1 MANSN
6 PLSTP
11 QFPIR
16 LVVRR
21 TGLSASVL
29 RAWERRYG
37 AVVPERSEGGQRLYS
52 ESDVRKLILLK
63 DLVEVGHT
71 IGQVATQEEDELRS
85 LLLRERGI
93 SEEGGTS
100 LGSNGSNG
108 RSSPAH
114 RSGRRGEGPAMG
126 PGAAPAG
133 ESDRE
138 RSPRIPVSALGLD
151 DDEDP
156 VAGFLSASIQAVHDM
171 DTRRLEELLNRASVA
186 LTPTD
191 LTGRLMIPFLN
202 RIGLLW
208 ERGEVGPASEHVASG
223 VVRRFLDGL
232 LDRLDSQAGAAL
244 VLTGTPAGQRHEFG
258 ALLAGI
264 VAAAEGWRVIPLGPD
279 LPASEIAEAARRKG
293 AQSVAL
299 SALQPLEG
307 DDVRRELLLLR
318 KELPGEVHVL
328 VGGPGARPFRDELIR
343 AGVVFLEDLQELRD
357 RLRARR
363 RAAEE
368 ALDGV

>member
-1 MANSN
+1 
-6 PLSTP
+6 
-11 QFPIR
+11 
-16 LVVRR
+16 
-21 TGLSASVL
+21 
-29 RAWERRYG
+29 
-37 AVVPERSEGGQRLYS
+37 
-52 ESDVRKLILLK
+52 
-63 DLVEVGHT
+63 
-71 IGQVATQEEDELRS
+71 
-85 LLLRERGI
+85 
-93 SEEGGTS
+93 
-100 LGSNGSNG
+100 
-108 RSSPAH
+108 
-114 RSGRRGEGPAMG
+114 MG
-126 PGAAPAG
+126 
-133 ESDRE
+133 
-138 RSPRIPVSALGLD
+138 D
-151 DDEDP
+151 DDDP
-156 VAGFLSASIQAVHDM
+156 VAGFLSASLEAVHDM
-171 DTRRLEELLNRASVA
+171 DTTRLEELLNRASVA
-186 LTPTD
+186 LTPAD

-264 VAAAEGWRVIPLGPD
+264 VAAAEGWKVIPLGPD

-343 AGVVFLEDLQELRD
+343 AGVVFLEDLEELRD

-363 RAAEE
+363 RAVGFGAE
-368 ALDGV
+368 GV

>member
-1 MANSN
+1 MANTN
-6 PLSTP
+6 PLATP

-37 AVVPERSEGGQRLYS
+37 AVVPERSDGGQRLYS
-52 ESDVRKLILLK
+52 ERDIRKLTLLK
-63 DLVEVGHT
+63 DLVEIGHT
-71 IGQVATQEEDELRS
+71 IGQVATQDEDELRN

-93 SEEGGTS
+93 SDEGGGAA
-100 LGSNGSNG
+100 GSNGANG
-108 RSSPAH
+108 RSSGSYGP
-114 RSGRRGEGPAMG
+114 GRGGEGVSTG
-126 PGAAPAG
+126 QRAG
-133 ESDRE
+133 QKGEGVPESA
-138 RSPRIPVSALGLD
+138 SRIPVAALGLD

-156 VAGFLSASIQAVHDM
+156 VPGFLSASLQAVHDM
-171 DTRRLEELLNRASVA
+171 DTTRLEELLNRASVA
-186 LTPTD
+186 LTPAD

-232 LDRLDSQAGAAL
+232 LDRLDSRAGAAL

-264 VAAAEGWRVIPLGPD
+264 VAAAEGWKVIPLGPD

-293 AQSVAL
+293 AQAVAL
-299 SALQPLEG
+299 SALQPLEA

-318 KELPGEVHVL
+318 KELPGEVQVL

-357 RLRARR
+357 RLRASR
-363 RAAEE
+363 RAAES
-368 ALDGV
+368 AMGGR